1 MSEQTLMETLSTLV
15 EQCAASE
22 AGQQMIANHDH
33 AIQFTPLDS
42 NNIFYFEAK
51 GGQAQV
57 IEGEMP
63 ERPLDDGYEI
73 KADTQ
78 VFREW
83 FSGQARMS
91 DLIEDGRMFP
101 VASHT
106 TKRHIDYWLAQII
119 RLGNGLKI
127 PKEVY

>member
-1 MSEQTLMETLSTLV
+1 MSEQTLVSVFSALV
-15 EQCAASE
+15 EQTAATE
-22 AGQQMIANHDH
+22 AGRQMLAMYNHTV
-33 AIQFTPLDS
+33 QFTPLDGDL
-42 NNIFYFEAK
+42 FYFDVQA
-51 GGQAQV
+51 GQGNV
-57 IEGEMP
+57 VEGEMP
-63 ERPLDDGYEI
+63 EKPIDDGYEI
-73 KADTQ
+73 KANTQ
-78 VFREW
+78 VFHEW

-119 RLGNGLKI
+119 RMGNGLKI